1 MHTRS
6 FPKNFC
12 FTSKTLISFHFQL
25 NSSRQCAKSICS
37 SAYLLCSRIHA
48 QSLENGKFVELQ
60 AWLIQSDVGMVFA
73 KAIER
78 IFFMK
83 TKDFLAEAKT
93 DRSENVKSA
102 ENRILVVDD
111 DSSVREMLTRVLIGE
126 GYLVSAAADG
136 TSALEIAASTKI
148 DLVLLDLNMPGKSGW
163 DTFERLTAGNPLLPV
178 IIVTARV
185 NQLFTAMGAGV
196 GALLEKPLH
205 FPKLLQTIQQLLAEP
220 AESRLA
226 RMAGD
231 RSADFHYVHGQR
243 REQKRQ
249 K

>member
-1 MHTRS
+1 MKLR
-6 FPKNFC
+6 N
-12 FTSKTLISFHFQL
+12 TSL
-25 NSSRQCAKSICS
+25 SST
-37 SAYLLCSRIHA
+37 A
-48 QSLENGKFVELQ
+48 QDE
-60 AWLIQSDVGMVFA
+60 
-73 KAIER
+73 
-78 IFFMK
+78 
-83 TKDFLAEAKT
+83 T
-93 DRSENVKSA
+93 DANEIVKPA

-111 DSSVREMLTRVLIGE
+111 DRSVREMLARVLAGE

-136 TSALEIAASTKI
+136 TSALEITAAKKV

-163 DTFERLTAGNPLLPV
+163 DTFERLTAQNPLLPV
-178 IIVTARV
+178 IIVTARA

-205 FPKLLQTIQQLLAEP
+205 FPKLLQAIQQLLAEP

-231 RSADFHYVHGQR
+231 RFADFHYVHGQR

-249 K
+249 KQ